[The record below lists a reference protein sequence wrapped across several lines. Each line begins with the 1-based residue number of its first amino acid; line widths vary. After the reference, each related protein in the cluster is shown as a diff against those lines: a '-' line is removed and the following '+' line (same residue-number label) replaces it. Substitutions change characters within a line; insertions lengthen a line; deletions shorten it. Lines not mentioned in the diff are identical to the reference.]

1 MLIQNDLVYVW
12 QPSKENGSRAYVTME
27 KIGCCYVIQYFR
39 LKRPTPTKIKE
50 ELDSTLG
57 DSAPSFTM
65 VKYWVSEFKHGRQSC
80 KDEQSNG
87 RPNEVTVPET
97 VNKIQKME
105 LADRR
110 IKVGELADMV
120 GISKSSVHWILT
132 EHLDIKK
139 LCARWLPRLL
149 TIEQKQ
155 CWADI
160 STECLTKF
168 RCNKSEFLRQFITI
182 HKTWVQHVT
191 SGTKE
196 QSKQWTERGESAQKE
211 ARTIP
216 SAGKVIA

>member
-1 MLIQNDLVYVW
+1 M
-12 QPSKENGSRAYVTME
+12 
-27 KIGCCYVIQYFR
+27 IQYFR
-39 LKRPTPTKIKE
+39 LKGPSQTKIKE

-57 DSAPSFTM
+57 DSAPSFTV
-65 VKYWVSEFKHGRQSC
+65 VKCWVSDFKQARQSC

-132 EHLDIKK
+132 EHLYIKK

-182 HKTWVQHVT
+182 HKTWVHHVT